1 MSTMWLLMAT
11 SWSEGTGKE
20 EGEEALS
27 FTSRKKECEELSLKS
42 SHKELESLWGESYRQ
57 RQQRETC
64 GQGLLQ
70 AF

>member
-11 SWSEGTGKE
+11 SWSEGT
-20 EGEEALS
+20 EALS
-27 FTSRKKECEELSLKS
+27 FTSSKEECEELSLKS
-42 SHKELESLWGESYRQ
+42 SHKELESVGGESYRQ

>member
-1 MSTMWLLMAT
+1 MSTVWLLMAT
-11 SWSEGTGKE
+11 SWSEGT
-20 EGEEALS
+20 EALS
-27 FTSRKKECEELSLKS
+27 FTSRKEEREELSLKS

>member
-11 SWSEGTGKE
+11 SWSEGT
-20 EGEEALS
+20 EALS
-27 FTSRKKECEELSLKS
+27 FTSRKEECEELSLKS
-42 SHKELESLWGESYRQ
+42 SHKELESVGGESYRQ